1 MNGWGGDHEMYW
13 NETWQFFKM
22 WFGKKNW
29 STEFEALVS
38 SLVTSPLQPLKDW
51 HELVTTLLV
60 T

>member
-1 MNGWGGDHEMYW
+1 MYW

-38 SLVTSPLQPLKDW
+38 SLVTYLWQPLKDW
-51 HELVTTLLV
+51 HEFVTTLPV